1 MEQFAGVPDARTA
14 PRLPVG
20 GDEKRPAPWEVIG
33 AGRCRAV
40 ERWGQRAV
48 SPDDALANLCRQLTD
63 MWRWEPS
70 QGRNV
75 THTPRAGGAKD
86 GGARMGPMSIHVCLC
101 ALPRR
106 SAKRPPGCLGRCSF
120 DHSIRNE
127 TANGALGFDDSLQF
141 RTARLYAGERV
152 RFSSR
157 TTDGA
162 RPVQRLKAYLKE
174 VGRS

>member
-1 MEQFAGVPDARTA
+1 MEQFAGRSRRPDGA
-14 PRLPVG
+14 P
-20 GDEKRPAPWEVIG
+20 PACRRRRKKP
-33 AGRCRAV
+33 RAV
-40 ERWGQRAV
+40 GSHRRGAMPRSGTLGTARGFARGC
-48 SPDDALANLCRQLTD
+48 PC
-63 MWRWEPS
+63 EPTPATHRYVEVGTEPRTKS
-70 QGRNV
+70 

-106 SAKRPPGCLGRCSF
+106 SAKRPPGCVGRCSF

-157 TTDGA
+157 TTDGV